1 MTVVSPDRLPVSP
14 FAAAVAAVIEA
25 GAVAARRGWVPAT
38 SGNFSVRVDAATAA
52 VTRSGTDKGRLGDAD
67 VLVQPLDALPVPG
80 SSAETAL
87 HLALYRAEPS
97 IGAIFHTHS
106 PAASVI
112 GLAHLADGAL
122 RLRGWELAKALA
134 GVKSHETTIEVPVFA
149 NDQDVA
155 SLARRVAERL
165 ARSPVDAVRAPGYL
179 LAGHGL
185 YAWGASAAEADR
197 HLEALETLFAQE
209 IAFRQ
214 IAGHPAAPSLTRS
227 AS

>member
-1 MTVVSPDRLPVSP
+1 MTVVPPARLPLSPD
-14 FAAAVAAVIEA
+14 ATAVAAVIAA
-25 GAVAARRGWVPAT
+25 GATAARRGWVPAT
-38 SGNFSVRVDAATAA
+38 SGNFSVRVGATTAA
-52 VTRSGTDKGRLGDAD
+52 VTRSGTDKGNLGDAD

-87 HLALYRAEPS
+87 HLALYRADPA

-112 GLAHLADGAL
+112 GLAHLSDGAL
-122 RLRGWELAKALA
+122 RLAGWELAKALA
-134 GVKSHETTIEVPVFA
+134 GVRSHETAIEVPVFA

-155 SLARRVAERL
+155 GLARRIAERL
-165 ARSPVDAVRAPGYL
+165 ARPAVDAVRAPGYL

-197 HLEALETLFAQE
+197 HLEALETLLAQE
-209 IAFRQ
+209 LAFRQ
-214 IAGHPAAPSLTRS
+214 IGGRPAAPSLTRS